1 MCVAFPKR
9 RKPRVA
15 DAKAVGVNAVAGKGT
30 RFAGAQAAMIAPM
43 RGSLR
48 IGPGTRK
55 RALALALVAACARPP
70 FAEQRALAQDVPD
83 PNVVA
88 TAAGQVRGET
98 IDGLRVFRGI
108 PYAAAP
114 VGQLRWRAPRAARPW
129 RDVRAAQDFGAPC
142 WPLAK
147 GVLDRGGLAPSEDCL
162 RLNVWT
168 RAEAGAD
175 LPVMVWIH
183 GGALRFGDGDLPLA
197 GAQALTA
204 KDVVLVSFNY
214 RLGVLG
220 FLAHED
226 FSAQSPRGLSGNY
239 GILDQIAALEW
250 VRDNIAAFGGDADN
264 VTIFEGGPLAWSVCY
279 LNASPRAS
287 GLFHRAILQSAD
299 CLAHHP
305 QLVDDYVGAPAG
317 HAVGAA
323 LTAALDVPSATALRG
338 IAVDDLH
345 ARIDTAPWRQ
355 AARIVYDDGEV
366 FPGQISALVAHDEQR
381 VPLLLGHQP
390 RAERRALAILP
401 TDVPDWTDTWRS
413 AAAQSSSGS
422 AAAFAAYQ
430 AFDTAFR
437 IFPIQT
443 QAAWQADAL
452 ARHHARHGASTWFF
466 RLPQDQDDGTATG
479 GIFDTNAP
487 APHLRYWTNFAR
499 HGDPNGTGLPRWPA
513 HAPNADLALEIGAE
527 PETVTAFDRD
537 GIDALG
543 RIGALREL
551 AFAELQAADDA
562 ATVHAN

>member
-1 MCVAFPKR
+1 
-9 RKPRVA
+9 
-15 DAKAVGVNAVAGKGT
+15 
-30 RFAGAQAAMIAPM
+30 MIAPM
-43 RGSLR
+43 RGGLG
-48 IGPGTRK
+48 IGAGIRK
-55 RALALALVAACARPP
+55 RAFALALVAACAGPP
-70 FAEQRALAQDVPD
+70 FAEERTLAQDVPD

-88 TAAGQVRGET
+88 TTAGHVRGDT

-108 PYAAAP
+108 PYAATP
-114 VGQLRWRAPRAARPW
+114 VGQLRWRAPQPVRPW
-129 RDVRAAQDFGAPC
+129 RDVRAVRGFGAPC

-147 GVLDRGGLAPSEDCL
+147 GVLDRGSLAPSEDCL

-168 RAEAGAD
+168 RADAGAD

-183 GGALRFGDGDLPLA
+183 GGALRFGDGALPLA

-204 KDVVLVSFNY
+204 KGVVLVSFNY

-226 FSAQSPRGLSGNY
+226 LSAQSSRGLSGNY
-239 GILDQIAALEW
+239 GILDQIAALAW

-323 LTAALDVPSATALRG
+323 LTAALDVPSATALRS

-345 ARIDTAPWRQ
+345 ARIDAAPWRQ

-366 FPGQISALVAHDEQR
+366 FPGQTSVLVARDEQR
-381 VPLLLGHQP
+381 VPLLLGRQP
-390 RAERRALAILP
+390 KEERHSLAILP
-401 TDVPDWTDTWRS
+401 TDVPDWPDTWRL
-413 AAAQSSSGS
+413 AAAQSSSDS
-422 AAAFAAYQ
+422 TAAFAAYQ
-430 AFDTAFR
+430 AFDTVFR
-437 IFPIQT
+437 LLPIQT
-443 QAAWQADAL
+443 RAAWQADAL
-452 ARHHARHGASTWFF
+452 AHHHAKHGARTWFF
-466 RLPQDQDDGTATG
+466 RLPQDRDDGSATG
-479 GIFDTNAP
+479 GIFDTDAP
-487 APHLRYWTNFAR
+487 AAHLRYWTNFAH
-499 HGDPNGTGLPRWPA
+499 HGDPNGASLPRWPA
-513 HAPNADLALEIGAE
+513 YAPNADLAIEIGAE
-527 PETVTAFDRD
+527 PEAVAFDRD
-537 GIDALG
+537 GLDALD

-562 ATVHAN
+562 ANLHAN